1 MRKILFA
8 TERVTGNSSETFYF
22 IGVLVVFAV
31 VAAAVVLRG
40 GLGDEKR
47 NKFRLV
53 LHCIMI
59 VTSVVPP
66 ELPMELSLAVT
77 NSLAALARSLVYCT
91 EPFRISYAGR
101 LDTICFDKTGTLT
114 KDQMLLRGVAAPS
127 DLPLFEGNTVTPS
140 GASGSADDD
149 LMLTAMPE
157 SVREAVLDPT
167 GCADLVLAIMGACH
181 DLMVPSVAGPPGSD
195 LIGDPLEIA
204 TMSASGYQFQNSAKG
219 DGVTAIINVGNG
231 TELRVRHKYP
241 FTSDLKRMTVVLEA
255 VSATA
260 SHPYASTSSSSGGRR
275 NFVFTKGA
283 PEILANHLAEVP
295 SYYNATYFHHMSRG
309 RRVLALA
316 YKTIPSSTDL
326 KSMRKLAR
334 AEAESGLHF
343 AGFLIFDCDLKV
355 DSKSVVREL
364 RAAAHQVVMITGDSV
379 YTAADVARRL
389 SMLKTAPSD
398 KNVPSALIIHAVKAN
413 ATEKLQLVWR
423 QLGGAFSNES
433 EKQVD
438 DIDFSLSSVKELAAD
453 YSLCV
458 VGLAMDTLHKQDGAA
473 YAQVLRALCPH
484 VTIFARVSPAQKEAI
499 VLALN
504 AAGLYTLM
512 CGDGTNDVGALK
524 AAHVGVSIVNNP
536 EFERRIEGVKDAS
549 SGSTGKKGG
558 AGAASGKKAKGA
570 SAKDRLARATME
582 LQEQEQD
589 PTIVKLGDASIASP
603 FTARRTSIDSVLTV
617 MRQGRCTLVTTVQ
630 VYKVLA
636 LNCLV
641 SAYMMSALYLR
652 GLKQGDTQMTATGLV
667 IAALFFF
674 LSQAKPVP
682 GIAAQR
688 PTSSIFAKSVVFS
701 LLGQFIVHFAS
712 LLAVLYICEQYVAAD
727 DFSLSADGKFQPNV
741 VNSAVFLLSALMQVN
756 NFVVNYRGHPFTQSI
771 FENIYLWRSV
781 QVLYGVLLVVAGGQL
796 EPLNDLLQ
804 MAPFPSPE
812 FQAYL
817 LGILVFNFGACY
829 TVESLCQ
836 KLE

>member
-47 NKFRLV
+47 NRFRLV

-127 DLPLFEGNTVTPS
+127 DLPLFEGNTATPS

-149 LMLTAMPE
+149 MMLSAMPE
-157 SVREAVLDPT
+157 GVREAVLDPA

-181 DLMVPSVAGPPGSD
+181 DLMVPSLAGPPGSD

-204 TMSASGYQFQNSAKG
+204 TMSASGYQFQSSAKG
-219 DGVTAIINVGNG
+219 DGVTAIVNAGNG

-260 SHPYASTSSSSGGRR
+260 THPYASTSSSSGGRR

-283 PEILANHLAEVP
+283 PEILAHHLAEVP

-334 AEAESGLHF
+334 SEAESGLHF

-389 SMLKTAPSD
+389 SMLKTCAND
-398 KNVPSALIIHAVKAN
+398 KNVPSALIIHAVKVGSVDQV
-413 ATEKLQLVWR
+413 QLVWR

-438 DIDFSLSSVKELAAD
+438 DIDFALASVKELAAD

-458 VGLAMDTLHKQDGAA
+458 VGLAMDTLYKQDGAA
-473 YAQVLRALCPH
+473 YAQVLRSLCPH

-549 SGSTGKKGG
+549 SGSTGKKGS
-558 AGAASGKKAKGA
+558 AAAGKKAKGA

-781 QVLYGVLLVVAGGQL
+781 QVLYGLLLVVAGGQL

-812 FQAYL
+812 FQACL
-817 LGILVFNFGACY
+817 LAILVFNFGACY

>member
-1 MRKILFA
+1 M
-8 TERVTGNSSETFYF
+8 
-22 IGVLVVFAV
+22 
-31 VAAAVVLRG
+31 
-40 GLGDEKR
+40 
-47 NKFRLV
+47 
-53 LHCIMI
+53 
-59 VTSVVPP
+59 
-66 ELPMELSLAVT
+66 
-77 NSLAALARSLVYCT
+77 AALARSLVYCT

-127 DLPLFEGNTVTPS
+127 DLPLFEGSTITPS

-149 LMLTAMPE
+149 LMLSEMPE
-157 SVREAVLDPT
+157 SVREAVLDPA
-167 GCADLVLAIMGACH
+167 GCSDLVLAIMGACH
-181 DLMVPSVAGPPGSD
+181 DLMVPSVVGPGSD

-219 DGVTAIINVGNG
+219 DGVTAIVNSGNG

-260 SHPYASTSSSSGGRR
+260 VHPYASTSSSSGGRR
-275 NFVFTKGA
+275 NLVFTKGA
-283 PEILANHLAEVP
+283 PEVLANHLASVP
-295 SYYNATYFHHMSRG
+295 AYYNATYFHHMSRG

-326 KSMRKLAR
+326 KTARKLAR
-334 AEAESGLHF
+334 SEVESGLQF

-389 SMLKTAPSD
+389 SMLKTCATD
-398 KNVPSALIIHAVKAN
+398 KNTASALIIHAVAADSDKN
-413 ATEKLQLVWR
+413 GETGKVQLVWR
-423 QLGGAFSNES
+423 QLGGTFSNEG

-438 DIDFSLSSVKELAAD
+438 DIDFSISSVKELAAD

-458 VGLAMDTLHKQDGAA
+458 VGLALDTLLKQDSTA
-473 YAQVLRALCPH
+473 YAQVLRTLCPH

-536 EFERRIEGVKDAS
+536 EFERRIEGVKDA
-549 SGSTGKKGG
+549 GSTGPGKKG
-558 AGAASGKKAKGA
+558 AAGKKAKGA

-688 PTSSIFAKSVVFS
+688 PTSSIFAKAVVLS

-712 LLAVLYICEQYVAAD
+712 LLAVLYICEKYVAAD

-771 FENIYLWRSV
+771 FENVYLWRSV
-781 QVLYGVLLVVAGGQL
+781 QVLYGLLLIVAGGQL